1 MLQHVDSVIKTVR
14 KALCDPLPEVRACAA
29 ITFNNLYKTIGVKA
43 LNDIIP
49 DLLEKLV
56 NINLQLLASDNH
68 VQPSITCRCDLN
80 YISSM
85 SRLTQSFMK
94 THWMDFGK
102 LCLFGVKKFCLL

>member
-56 NINLQLLASDNH
+56 NVRDRSRALIRGGVCIFIYLGSVRLISLEIR
-68 VQPSITCRCDLN
+68 SISKA
-80 YISSM
+80 ISRAEPEYM
-85 SRLTQSFMK
+85 NM
-94 THWMDFGK
+94 HHHPN
-102 LCLFGVKKFCLL
+102 